1 VRTRATSFCPCHAAA
16 ATASRWNISVATF
29 RVNRRWW
36 PNLECPT
43 GHNVIAKHP
52 SVLFTAGSRGQT
64 PRYFVERLESLTANT
79 GSWLNA
85 HSRGNSHGG
94 TYKASDNF
102 SAQKISFLNSL
113 MPHYISPFRRYL
125 HNLPEPITASTPVLY
140 PNAATVIECHR

>member
-1 VRTRATSFCPCHAAA
+1 MAFDKQGTMFVTVTLSCENKSDIVLLVSRDGDSFSMEHLSSDLP
-16 ATASRWNISVATF
+16 RD
-29 RVNRRWW
+29 RRWW

-94 TYKASDNF
+94 RYKASDNF
-102 SAQKISFLNSL
+102 QAQKNNFPNSVTHNISF
-113 MPHYISPFRRYL
+113 P
-125 HNLPEPITASTPVLY
+125 
-140 PNAATVIECHR
+140 

>member
-1 VRTRATSFCPCHAAA
+1 MAFDKQGTMFVTATLSRENKSDIVLPVSRGGGDSFSMEHLSSDLP
-16 ATASRWNISVATF
+16 RD
-29 RVNRRWW
+29 RRWW

-64 PRYFVERLESLTANT
+64 PRYFVERLELLTANT

-94 TYKASDNF
+94 RYKASDNF
-102 SAQKISFLNSL
+102 QAQKNNFPNSVTHNISF
-113 MPHYISPFRRYL
+113 P
-125 HNLPEPITASTPVLY
+125 
-140 PNAATVIECHR
+140 